1 MEASSSVAFWS
12 SAPNRMRAGALLVA
26 AITAGLL
33 TVLYELWR
41 VPLRVPLVYWGDANA
56 ALMFVKGLS
65 NGHWYYTNDRL
76 GFPFGLEMYDFPTSD
91 HFQILIYK
99 TIGALVGGDPALT
112 VNLGYLF
119 GFIAIAVTAYLV
131 LCALGIR
138 PVIAGA
144 FGILYAFL
152 PYHFARGT
160 GHLFLSGYF
169 AVPLAILV
177 ILRQYDRPAFLTP
190 RPSNPDITQWS
201 WRDRWGWLALVILII
216 VGTTGFYYAVFTGLF
231 LVATLVFRLIG
242 ERDRTATL
250 STLFLCTVLG
260 LTLLAGL
267 APTFIYQATH
277 GANDIAVNRLYQ
289 DVEFYALRPLQ
300 MLLPA
305 HDHRLTPLRAPMAKA
320 LTPGQEFQSL
330 GLVAAIGLVM
340 VVLRTLARIGVST
353 PKEPHSRILDTL
365 GMLTIG
371 AIIGASVGGFAAG
384 FGLMGLTHIRAWNR
398 ISIFVGFFVLASVAL
413 VIDGWARRNQFG
425 LGLVAAVSAL
435 LVVIGVLD
443 QTPAPTPDVDKMRV
457 SAWDNDQDFFKA
469 VESEIGPNAAI
480 YQLPSVAFPEV
491 VNPNAMTDYDHLRG
505 YLHTD
510 SLQWSYGAV
519 KGRVPEWQLRID
531 AQDTASKLK
540 AITTMGFDGIYI
552 DRWGYAD
559 NGAAVEFEIR
569 GATGLE
575 PMVSQDDRLV
585 FFNLEPIA
593 DTLSGI
599 PDETRSAIAQT
610 LTDPIQATYADGFQ
624 GVESDGLHSWS
635 WASPQAKLNLLNPT
649 QDTRHVVITMGLET
663 GFKAPSN
670 VTLRLPGFRR
680 DAVVSAEGGCIRM
693 EFDLPP
699 GFTTMSLETDAA
711 RIDAPGDPR
720 DLRLRVL
727 DMTIGDTS
735 TERLWDLVDAP
746 SC

>member
-1 MEASSSVAFWS
+1 
-12 SAPNRMRAGALLVA
+12 
-26 AITAGLL
+26 
-33 TVLYELWR
+33 
-41 VPLRVPLVYWGDANA
+41 
-56 ALMFVKGLS
+56 
-65 NGHWYYTNDRL
+65 
-76 GFPFGLEMYDFPTSD
+76 
-91 HFQILIYK
+91 
-99 TIGALVGGDPALT
+99 
-112 VNLGYLF
+112 
-119 GFIAIAVTAYLV
+119 
-131 LCALGIR
+131 
-138 PVIAGA
+138 
-144 FGILYAFL
+144 
-152 PYHFARGT
+152 
-160 GHLFLSGYF
+160 
-169 AVPLAILV
+169 
-177 ILRQYDRPAFLTP
+177 
-190 RPSNPDITQWS
+190 
-201 WRDRWGWLALVILII
+201 
-216 VGTTGFYYAVFTGLF
+216 
-231 LVATLVFRLIG
+231 
-242 ERDRTATL
+242 
-250 STLFLCTVLG
+250 
-260 LTLLAGL
+260 
-267 APTFIYQATH
+267 
-277 GANDIAVNRLYQ
+277 
-289 DVEFYALRPLQ
+289 
-300 MLLPA
+300 
-305 HDHRLTPLRAPMAKA
+305 
-320 LTPGQEFQSL
+320 
-330 GLVAAIGLVM
+330 
-340 VVLRTLARIGVST
+340 
-353 PKEPHSRILDTL
+353 
-365 GMLTIG
+365 
-371 AIIGASVGGFAAG
+371 
-384 FGLMGLTHIRAWNR
+384 
-398 ISIFVGFFVLASVAL
+398 
-413 VIDGWARRNQFG
+413 
-425 LGLVAAVSAL
+425 
-435 LVVIGVLD
+435 
-443 QTPAPTPDVDKMRV
+443 
-457 SAWDNDQDFFKA
+457 
-469 VESEIGPNAAI
+469 
-480 YQLPSVAFPEV
+480 
-491 VNPNAMTDYDHLRG
+491 
-505 YLHTD
+505 
-510 SLQWSYGAV
+510 V